1 MNSNKYLSID
11 PSGSGTTGCVFYD
24 EQKKKYESF
33 SFTGKNW
40 PEHFNFLFQVCQK
53 KKVNIL
59 LYEAT
64 NFINKRTKST
74 ADLFRL
80 LGAIE
85 ILPFFQ
91 KDIKKCDFILVKQ
104 VKDLY
109 KKVNQK
115 ILIIPELERKIG
127 RKGGWFFQGRKINV
141 HELDALLGLYLYL
154 FAPLNKPK
162 KTKKK

>member
-1 MNSNKYLSID
+1 MTSNKYLSVD
-11 PSGSGTTGCVFYD
+11 PSGSGTTGCILYD
-24 EQKKKYESF
+24 EQEKKYEFF
-33 SFTGKNW
+33 SLISKNW
-40 PEHFNFLFQVCQK
+40 QEHFNFLFQTCQE

-59 LYEAT
+59 LYETT

-91 KDIKKCDFILVKQ
+91 KGIKECNFILVKQ

-109 KKVNQK
+109 KKVNQGTFV
-115 ILIIPELERKIG
+115 IPQLERKIG
-127 RKGGWFFQGRKINV
+127 RKGGWFFQGQKINV
-141 HELDALLGLYLYL
+141 HELDALLGLHLHL
-154 FAPLNKPK
+154 SPSFT
-162 KTKKK
+162 TKKK

>member
-1 MNSNKYLSID
+1 MNSNKYLSVD
-11 PSGSGTTGCVFYD
+11 PSGSGTTGCVLYD
-24 EQKKKYESF
+24 EKKRKYELF

-40 PEHFNFLFQVCQK
+40 QEHFNFLSQICQE
-53 KKVNIL
+53 KKVNIF
-59 LYEAT
+59 LYETT
-64 NFINKRTKST
+64 NFINKRTKNT

-85 ILPFFQ
+85 ILPSFQ
-91 KDIKKCDFILVKQ
+91 KNIKKHDYILVKQ

-115 ILIIPELERKIG
+115 TLIIPELGRKIG
-127 RKGGWFFQGRKINV
+127 RKGGWFFQGQKINI

-154 FAPLNKPK
+154 FAPPSRS
-162 KTKKK
+162 KKK

>member
-1 MNSNKYLSID
+1 MSSNKYLSID

-24 EQKKKYESF
+24 EKNQKYEFF
-33 SFTGKNW
+33 SFTGKIW
-40 PEHFNFLFQVCQK
+40 QEHFNFLFQTCQN
-53 KKVNIL
+53 KKVNFL
-59 LYEAT
+59 LYETT

-85 ILPFFQ
+85 ILPLFQ
-91 KDIKKCDFILVKQ
+91 KNVKKCAFILVKQ

-109 KKVNQK
+109 KKVNQG
-115 ILIIPELERKIG
+115 ILVIPQLERKIG
-127 RKGGWFFQGRKINV
+127 RKGGWFFQGQKINV

-154 FAPLNKPK
+154 SQF
-162 KTKKK
+162 